1 MAFAVTIFSEGFG
14 TYYVCADGLA
24 TRVAIAMVFQVNV
37 KVQLAIL
44 TIFWDSEEVG
54 SNYVLI

>member
-24 TRVAIAMVFQVNV
+24 TRVAMVMVFQNNL
-37 KVQLAIL
+37 KIQLAIL
-44 TIFWDSEEVG
+44 AIF
-54 SNYVLI
+54 